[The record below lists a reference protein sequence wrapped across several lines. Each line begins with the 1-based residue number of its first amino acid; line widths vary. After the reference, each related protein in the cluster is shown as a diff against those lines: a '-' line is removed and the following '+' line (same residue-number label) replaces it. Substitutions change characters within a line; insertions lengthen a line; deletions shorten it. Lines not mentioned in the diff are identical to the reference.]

1 MKIATAPWIP
11 QSSQTRAVA
20 LEVLLYGPISRTEIA
35 RRLDL
40 SPGSLT
46 RLSTPLIK
54 SGLLVEIESEDRSDS
69 KTGRP
74 SRPLDVV
81 AGSRH
86 FIGMKL
92 TGEDVTAVVTDLRA
106 NVVAKGYRRL
116 PSQTP
121 EAVVAQITE
130 LARELADQVE
140 EITALGIG
148 IGGLVNDKSE
158 VLSAPFLNWEN
169 IPLGAMVERA
179 TSIPTAINNDVIA
192 FTEAEH
198 WFGAASGLSNFAVI
212 TLGVGIGFGL
222 VIHNQIVVDQDYGL
236 GLVGHWPIDPFGPLC
251 PSGHKGCARTV
262 LTQSAIIQAV
272 KSTLNRDFSY
282 EEILQMATS
291 GEPVARRVIDD
302 AGRGLGKLMAAV
314 ANLNSPELII
324 LGGEGVGLVGVASE
338 AVQEGIREH
347 RDPRA
352 KKIRLVTTSGDNTE
366 WCRGAAVLAIQEYV
380 LGRHYSN

>member
-1 MKIATAPWIP
+1 LDHPESEEWPSLKIATAPWIP
-11 QSSQTRAVA
+11 QSSQIRAVA
-20 LEVLLYGPISRTEIA
+20 LKVLLYGPISRTEIA

-92 TGEDVTAVVTDLRA
+92 TGADVTAVVTDLRA

-148 IGGLVNDKSE
+148 IGALLMTNLKY
-158 VLSAPFLNWEN
+158 SAHHF
-169 IPLGAMVERA
+169 
-179 TSIPTAINNDVIA
+179 
-192 FTEAEH
+192 
-198 WFGAASGLSNFAVI
+198 
-212 TLGVGIGFGL
+212 
-222 VIHNQIVVDQDYGL
+222 
-236 GLVGHWPIDPFGPLC
+236 
-251 PSGHKGCARTV
+251 
-262 LTQSAIIQAV
+262 
-272 KSTLNRDFSY
+272 
-282 EEILQMATS
+282 
-291 GEPVARRVIDD
+291 
-302 AGRGLGKLMAAV
+302 
-314 ANLNSPELII
+314 
-324 LGGEGVGLVGVASE
+324 
-338 AVQEGIREH
+338 
-347 RDPRA
+347 
-352 KKIRLVTTSGDNTE
+352 
-366 WCRGAAVLAIQEYV
+366 
-380 LGRHYSN
+380 